1 MRRKIEINKIVGAIH
16 ESPNVSGMFIMNS
29 TTVAV
34 MQSAAKHFKDPKA
47 DPSLRSG

>member
-1 MRRKIEINKIVGAIH
+1 MSQVEINKIVGAIH

-34 MQSAAKHFKDPKA
+34 MQSTAKHLKDPQS
-47 DPSLRSG
+47 DPSRYSSG